1 MATKPTNNK
10 STNQPARPINESNR
24 SVPGTAIRG
33 GFGQDSANSV
43 SPVQMPRSALPPAP
57 PKKGGK

>member
-10 STNQPARPINESNR
+10 PTSQPARPINER
-24 SVPGTAIRG
+24 SHQGSVIRG

-43 SPVQMPRSALPPAP
+43 TPVQMPRSALPPAP